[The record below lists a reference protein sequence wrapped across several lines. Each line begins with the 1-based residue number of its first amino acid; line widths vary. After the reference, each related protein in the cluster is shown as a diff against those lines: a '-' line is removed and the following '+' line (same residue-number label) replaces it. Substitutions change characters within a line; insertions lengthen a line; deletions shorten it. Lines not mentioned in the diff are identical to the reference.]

1 MSSPLRVLAF
11 GTGFALAF
19 IASTFLPS
27 LCCQPHAFTSLD
39 TFLCQLRHLLLH
51 ESPVLSLGFTGALS
65 FPLPVTRN
73 GLGFGLMVQLLHFQE
88 NRELLRVAWGTPAS
102 ESALGVSG
110 CSCTFGLGLGLGF
123 AVGLDLGIG
132 LGLSCCCFLG
142 ELLQPLE
149 GLQNLGLKNLGRRPR
164 DL

>member
-11 GTGFALAF
+11 GSGFALAF

-39 TFLCQLRHLLLH
+39 TFLCQLRHLLMH

-88 NRELLRVAWGTPAS
+88 NSELLGVVWGTVPLVFRAALAPLALALALALLLALTLAL
-102 ESALGVSG
+102 ALG
-110 CSCTFGLGLGLGF
+110 
-123 AVGLDLGIG
+123 
-132 LGLSCCCFLG
+132 
-142 ELLQPLE
+142 
-149 GLQNLGLKNLGRRPR
+149 
-164 DL
+164 

>member
-11 GTGFALAF
+11 GSGFALAF

-65 FPLPVTRN
+65 FPLPRN
-73 GLGFGLMVQLLHFQE
+73 GLGFGLMVQPLHFQE
-88 NRELLRVAWGTPAS
+88 NSELLGAVWGTVPLVFRAALAPLALALALALLLALTLAL
-102 ESALGVSG
+102 ALG
-110 CSCTFGLGLGLGF
+110 
-123 AVGLDLGIG
+123 
-132 LGLSCCCFLG
+132 
-142 ELLQPLE
+142 
-149 GLQNLGLKNLGRRPR
+149 
-164 DL
+164 

>member
-73 GLGFGLMVQLLHFQE
+73 GLGFGLMVQPLHFQE
-88 NRELLRVAWGTPAS
+88 NSLFCSCLGD
-102 ESALGVSG
+102 SALGVSS

-132 LGLSCCCFLG
+132 LGLSCCRFLG

>member
-39 TFLCQLRHLLLH
+39 TFLCQLRHLLMH

-88 NRELLRVAWGTPAS
+88 NSELLGVVWGTVPFVFRAALAPLALALALALLLALTLAL
-102 ESALGVSG
+102 ALG
-110 CSCTFGLGLGLGF
+110 
-123 AVGLDLGIG
+123 
-132 LGLSCCCFLG
+132 
-142 ELLQPLE
+142 
-149 GLQNLGLKNLGRRPR
+149 
-164 DL
+164 